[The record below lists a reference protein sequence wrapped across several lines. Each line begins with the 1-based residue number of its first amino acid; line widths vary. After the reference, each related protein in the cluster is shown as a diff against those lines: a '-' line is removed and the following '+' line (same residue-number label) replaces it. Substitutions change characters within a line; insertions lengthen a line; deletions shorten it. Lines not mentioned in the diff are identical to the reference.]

1 VAEPVLIRLS
11 PSSSRRRWTRRL
23 TNRLA
28 RLLGPFLFRC
38 LARTWRVRFLN
49 RDLREDLH
57 AKGTPPVI
65 GFWHQQIPAGI
76 GTHRGY
82 PVRVLVSLNRDGEMI
97 ADIARRLG
105 FETIRG
111 SSSRGASEAVR
122 EMLRLAKGPEAI
134 AFTPDGPRGPLHSVA
149 PGVVFLAAASR
160 RPLLAIGFAASRFWQ
175 AKSWDK
181 MVIPKP
187 FAKVVVAYDCA
198 LGVPER
204 AAAREGHEQDAVRAG
219 LKESLDRAETMAR
232 QALEG
237 TSA

>member
-1 VAEPVLIRLS
+1 MARVLGPTLF
-11 PSSSRRRWTRRL
+11 
-23 TNRLA
+23 
-28 RLLGPFLFRC
+28 RLL
-38 LARTWRVRFLN
+38 AKTWRVRFLN
-49 RDLREDLH
+49 QDLRDGLH
-57 AKGTPPVI
+57 EKGTPPVI

-82 PVRVLVSLNRDGEMI
+82 PVQVLVSLNRDGEMI

-105 FETIRG
+105 FQTIRG

-122 EMLRLAKGPEAI
+122 EMLTVAKGPDAI

-160 RPLLAIGFAASRFWQ
+160 RPLLAIGFAASRSWQ
-175 AKSWDK
+175 AGSWDK

-198 LGVPER
+198 LGIPDR
-204 AAAREGHEQDAVRAG
+204 AAAKEGDVQDQVRAA
-219 LKESLDRAETMAR
+219 LKESLDRAEAMAQ
-232 QALEG
+232 QALQD
-237 TSA
+237 

>member
-1 VAEPVLIRLS
+1 MAAPVLNRLS

-23 TNRLA
+23 SNRLA
-28 RLLGPFLFRC
+28 RVLGPMLFRL
-38 LARTWRVRFLN
+38 LAKTWRVQFLN
-49 RDLREDLH
+49 KEIRDDLH
-57 AKGTPPVI
+57 AAGTPPVI

-76 GTHRGY
+76 GSHRGY

-97 ADIARRLG
+97 ADIAKRLG
-105 FETIRG
+105 FDTIRG

-122 EMLRLAKGPEAI
+122 EMLQIAKGPEAI

-149 PGVVFLAAASR
+149 PGVIFLAAASR
-160 RPLLAIGFAASRFWQ
+160 RPLLAIGFAASRSWQ

-181 MVIPKP
+181 MIIPKP

-204 AAAREGHEQDAVRAG
+204 AAAREGAAQDAMREG
-219 LKESLDRAETMAR
+219 LKASLDHAEDLAR
-232 QALEG
+232 QALG
-237 TSA
+237 S